1 MAAPTKTGFN
11 RVAWIM
17 PYLVLVLGLVTV
29 TAIVRVWKSRSL
41 VLPVGAVAAVHG
53 AELEHFRD
61 QARKDTEL

>member
-1 MAAPTKTGFN
+1 
-11 RVAWIM
+11 
-17 PYLVLVLGLVTV
+17 
-29 TAIVRVWKSRSL
+29 